1 MTSYSYYQLIVQ
13 ANNCTCNCTLVQL
26 WCDELRRRA
35 DYLKNLASIY
45 TPDIENHIAL
55 ANRAKIIQIP

>member
-1 MTSYSYYQLIVQ
+1 M
-13 ANNCTCNCTLVQL
+13 VQL

-55 ANRAKIIQIP
+55 AHRTKIIQIP